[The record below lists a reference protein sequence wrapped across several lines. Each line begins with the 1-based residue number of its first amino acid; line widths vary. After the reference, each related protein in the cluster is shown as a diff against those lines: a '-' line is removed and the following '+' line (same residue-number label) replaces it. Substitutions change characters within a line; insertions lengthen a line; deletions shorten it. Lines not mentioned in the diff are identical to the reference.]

1 MLIVEDSREAKSKLI
16 KNSSDSQRIRI
27 RMPHIDETDKDVA
40 AIEPP
45 FVARKVVIKKGQNPK
60 HDYAF
65 SDELGRGR
73 FGTVLKCTEKKTGL
87 KLAAKFVSTRHKEE
101 RENVEREV
109 DIMKS
114 LQHRRLLQLYDVYDD
129 GHSEMCIITEL

>member
-1 MLIVEDSREAKSKLI
+1 MKKLYQQPI
-16 KNSSDSQRIRI
+16 K
-27 RMPHIDETDKDVA
+27 MPRIDESDLDVGN
-40 AIEPP
+40 EPP
-45 FVARKVVIKKGQNPK
+45 FVARRVVIKKGQNPK
-60 HDYAF
+60 LDYMF

-129 GHSEMCIITEL
+129 GKNEMCIITEL

>member
-1 MLIVEDSREAKSKLI
+1 
-16 KNSSDSQRIRI
+16 
-27 RMPHIDETDKDVA
+27 MPQIDESDFDVGN
-40 AIEPP
+40 EPP
-45 FVARKVVIKKGQNPK
+45 FIARKVVVKKGMNPK
-60 HDYAF
+60 RDYLL

-87 KLAAKFVSTRHKEE
+87 KLAAKFVSIKRKEE
-101 RENVEREV
+101 RENCEREV

-129 GHSEMCIITEL
+129 GENEMCIITEL

>member
-1 MLIVEDSREAKSKLI
+1 
-16 KNSSDSQRIRI
+16 
-27 RMPHIDETDKDVA
+27 MPRIDESDLDVGN
-40 AIEPP
+40 EPP
-45 FVARKVVIKKGQNPK
+45 FVARKVVIKVGQSPK
-60 HDYAF
+60 VDYSF

-87 KLAAKFVSTRHKEE
+87 KLAAKFVSVKMKEE

-114 LQHRRLLQLYDVYDD
+114 LQHRRLLQLYNVYDD
-129 GHSEMCIITEL
+129 GQNEMCIITEL

>member
-1 MLIVEDSREAKSKLI
+1 
-16 KNSSDSQRIRI
+16 
-27 RMPHIDETDKDVA
+27 MPRIDESDQDVGN
-40 AIEPP
+40 EPP

-60 HDYAF
+60 LDYTF

-87 KLAAKFVSTRHKEE
+87 QLAAKFVSTKHKEE

-129 GHSEMCIITEL
+129 GTSEMCIITEL

>member
-1 MLIVEDSREAKSKLI
+1 MRVNLETSKLNCTVKQLVKFI
-16 KNSSDSQRIRI
+16 DKMPRISESEN
-27 RMPHIDETDKDVA
+27 DAGT
-40 AIEPP
+40 EPP
-45 FVARKVVIKKGQNPK
+45 FIARKVVVKKGIDPK
-60 HDYAF
+60 KDYSF

-73 FGTVLKCTEKKTGL
+73 FGTVLKCTDRRTGL
-87 KLAAKFVSTRHKEE
+87 KLAAKFVSTKHKEE

-129 GHSEMCIITEL
+129 GVAEMCIITEL

>member
-1 MLIVEDSREAKSKLI
+1 
-16 KNSSDSQRIRI
+16 
-27 RMPHIDETDKDVA
+27 MPKIDESDLDVGN
-40 AIEPP
+40 EPP
-45 FVARKVVIKKGQNPK
+45 FIARKIVVKKGMNPK
-60 HDYAF
+60 RDYLF

-73 FGTVLKCTEKKTGL
+73 FGTVVRCTEKKTNL
-87 KLAAKFVSTRHKEE
+87 KLAAKFVSIKRRDE

-129 GHSEMCIITEL
+129 GDNEMCIITEL

>member
-1 MLIVEDSREAKSKLI
+1 MTKLE
-16 KNSSDSQRIRI
+16 
-27 RMPHIDETDKDVA
+27 RMPRIDESDLDVDD
-40 AIEPP
+40 EQS
-45 FVARKVVIKKGQNPK
+45 FVARKVVIKKGHPK
-60 HDYAF
+60 LDYSF

-73 FGTVLKCTEKKTGL
+73 FGTVLKCTEKKTGR
-87 KLAAKFVSTRHKEE
+87 KFAAKFVSTRQREE

-129 GHSEMCIITEL
+129 EGNEICIITEL

>member
-1 MLIVEDSREAKSKLI
+1 
-16 KNSSDSQRIRI
+16 
-27 RMPHIDETDKDVA
+27 MPRIDESDADIGT
-40 AIEPP
+40 EPP
-45 FVARKVVIKKGQNPK
+45 FIARKIVVKKGIDPK
-60 HDYAF
+60 KDYLF

-73 FGTVLKCTEKKTGL
+73 FGTVLKCTERRTGL
-87 KLAAKFVSTRHKEE
+87 KLAAKFVSIKQREE

-129 GHSEMCIITEL
+129 GENEMCIITEL

>member
-1 MLIVEDSREAKSKLI
+1 
-16 KNSSDSQRIRI
+16 
-27 RMPHIDETDKDVA
+27 MPRIDESDQDVG
-40 AIEPP
+40 IEQP
-45 FVARKVVIKKGQNPK
+45 FVARKVVIKRGQNPRL
-60 HDYAF
+60 DYTF

-87 KLAAKFVSTRHKEE
+87 KLAAKFVSTRQKEE

-109 DIMKS
+109 DIMQS

-129 GHSEMCIITEL
+129 SQSEICIITEL

>member
-1 MLIVEDSREAKSKLI
+1 
-16 KNSSDSQRIRI
+16 
-27 RMPHIDETDKDVA
+27 MPKIDESDLDVGN
-40 AIEPP
+40 EPP
-45 FVARKVVIKKGQNPK
+45 FVARNIVIKKGQNVK
-60 HDYAF
+60 NDYAF

-73 FGTVLKCTEKKTGL
+73 FGTVLKCIEKKTGL
-87 KLAAKFVSTRHKEE
+87 KLAAKFVSTKQGDE

-129 GHSEMCIITEL
+129 GKHEMCIITEL